1 MNYLD
6 SIAGIK
12 KLKSIMNALHGDWK
26 ICLAERKLGEFD
38 IKKVNCVCNYNH
50 YGIYLI
56 GHDNLEGFVSRYWP
70 NKGVRQII
78 KLLSSTR
85 HIVLGFWLDGIW
97 CDIQEED
104 DHSIR
109 QKVKAIEGR
118 VDEDKDKIGIVFK
131 YIEISDAL
139 LKTT

>member
-1 MNYLD
+1 MDYLA
-6 SIAGIK
+6 SISGIK
-12 KLKSIMNALHGDWK
+12 KYKLILNNLIIDWK
-26 ICLAERKLGEFD
+26 ICLAERKLGESD
-38 IKKVNCVCNYNH
+38 IKTVNYVCKYNH

-78 KLLSSTR
+78 KLLLSTR

-118 VDEDKDKIGIVFK
+118 VDEDEDKIGIVFK
-131 YIEISDAL
+131 YIEN
-139 LKTT
+139 